1 MKKYFEVLRKCQLFD
16 GIEDENLIA
25 ILSCLGARTARYER
39 HRAVMTE
46 GEAAREVGILLS
58 GEAQIERVDYF
69 GNRSIMATVGKSEL
83 FGESF
88 AFAESKH
95 IPVSVV
101 ATEDCEVLWF
111 DAARLTRTCGNS
123 CHFHQTMIY
132 NMMRNLAV
140 KNLIFHQKIEVVSG
154 RTTREKL
161 MTYLTLQAKRL
172 GRRRFEIPYD
182 RQALADYLEVDRSGL
197 SAEIGKLKKEGII
210 NCRKNDF
217 ELLV

>member
-25 ILSCLGARTARYER
+25 ILSCLGARTAHYEK
-39 HRAVMTE
+39 HQAVIAE

-58 GEAQIERVDYF
+58 GEVQIERVDYF
-69 GNRSIMATVGKSEL
+69 GNRSIVATVGESEL

-101 ATEDCEVLWF
+101 ASEACDVLLF
-111 DAARLTRTCGNS
+111 DATRLTRTCGNS

-132 NMMRNLAV
+132 NMMRNLAI
-140 KNLIFHQKIEVVSG
+140 KNLIFHQKIEVVSQ
-154 RTTREKL
+154 RSTREKL
-161 MTYLTLQAKRL
+161 MTYLTLQAKRV
-172 GRRRFEIPYD
+172 GDRCFEIPYD
-182 RQALADYLEVDRSGL
+182 RQELADYLEVDRSGL
-197 SAEIGKLKKEGII
+197 SAEIGKLKKENVI
-210 NCRKNDF
+210 NCRKNHF